1 MKDYDSVLDEM
12 GSIIPEGIYYMEHFE
27 DENARN
33 EFINAIEEV
42 QNQSTHCRITSG

>member
-1 MKDYDSVLDEM
+1 M

-42 QNQSTHCRITSG
+42 QNQQKAQNKQIEDDGISLE